1 MMNGN
6 LLLKRIEDQE
16 SRNKSESAHSKMKS
30 KFQSGMNSLELKRSI
45 INEKSSRHD
54 QVGLNYYSRV
64 SNFAKE
70 MLV

>member
-16 SRNKSESAHSKMKS
+16 SRNKSESAHNKMKS
-30 KFQSGMNSLELKRSI
+30 KIQSGMNSLELKRSI

-54 QVGLNYYSRV
+54 
-64 SNFAKE
+64 
-70 MLV
+70 